1 MCKNASCKHAGT
13 VSARIAI
20 KTTIGIT
27 EMTARVSAASAD
39 IESIATLIGENI
51 ATGPATAQSK
61 RLVAIAMI
69 KQAQPMLQQVSSSVA
84 YIMRAE
90 PDTDEAAKVAADTDT
105 GALIQEL
112 VKLADGIAE
121 AIASQF
127 GVEESAIA
135 PFLVE
140 TNSIMLPVVE
150 DLIARAKAAMAEAE
164 ALSV

>member
-13 VSARIAI
+13 ASATTTSIISIADTSARIS
-20 KTTIGIT
+20 
-27 EMTARVSAASAD
+27 VVSAD
-39 IESIATLIGENI
+39 IENI
-51 ATGPATAQSK
+51 ATALGEKIAIGPAAAQTK
-61 RLVAIAMI
+61 RLVAMALL
-69 KQAQPMLQQVSSSVA
+69 KQAQPMLKQVSSSVA

-90 PDTDEAAKVAADTDT
+90 PDTDEAAQVAPDTDT

-150 DLIARAKAAMAEAE
+150 DLVARAKTFMVEAD
-164 ALSV
+164 ALSA